1 MADTF
6 PSGYVDQKTGKI
18 ESFQN
23 SWSKLT
29 DETAPNAGHWV
40 LQAAKVSMLAPF
52 IGGLAIALPV
62 AAGVYFGGRHVLKK
76 SLNMLHDREEREG
89 GAYREYDFTDAAD
102 RAAFTRAFRD
112 THPQF
117 VDDLQRMVKLS
128 GLSEMPKVR
137 VMYPGQGEEDYN
149 CSATTRPDGT
159 APVVT
164 LGRSAMADLN
174 PAELRAV
181 MAHELTHV
189 KLGHIKDGA
198 DWMARSALGGVL
210 NAALVG
216 AALFAGAPVLPVLGF
231 IAVTNLVGKCLRA
244 VQSRRHEEMCDHG
257 AALMTGETASLA
269 SALKK
274 VHKGLL
280 NRAQQKV
287 NLKYMRRG
295 EVPPKVEEASGVSH
309 FLFASHPTTER
320 RAKLLKE
327 FEENHKSYCEK
338 QRAGFRSAFNNAAA
352 APAAQPKPQQVI
364 VLKPRSGAPKYKA
377 A

>member
-6 PSGYVDQKTGKI
+6 PQGYVDQKSGKI
-18 ESFQN
+18 ESFQ
-23 SWSKLT
+23 SAWSKFT
-29 DETAPNAGHWV
+29 DEGIPNAGHWA
-40 LQAAKVSMLAPF
+40 LQAGKLAMLAPF

-76 SLNMLHDREEREG
+76 SLNMLHDREEQQG
-89 GAYREYDFTDAAD
+89 GAYREYDFTDATD
-102 RAAFTRAFRD
+102 RTAFARAFRD
-112 THPQF
+112 SHPQF
-117 VDDLQRMVKLS
+117 VDDLQRMVKLAE
-128 GLSEMPKVR
+128 LKEMPKVR
-137 VMYPGQGEEDYN
+137 VMYAGQGEEDYN

-159 APVVT
+159 SPVIT
-164 LGRSAMADLN
+164 LGRNAMAELK

-189 KLGHIKDGA
+189 KLGHIKSGTE
-198 DWMARSALGGVL
+198 WMSRGTLGMVL

-216 AALFAGAPVLPVLGF
+216 AALVAGAPVLPVLAF
-231 IAVTNLVGKCLRA
+231 IAVTNIVGKCLRS
-244 VQSRRHEEMCDHG
+244 VQSRRHEEMCDKG
-257 AALMTGETASLA
+257 AALITGETASLA

-295 EVPPKVEEASGVSH
+295 EAPPKVEEAGGISQ
-309 FLFASHPTTER
+309 FLFASHPTNDRREKLLRDFENAHKGYCDKR
-320 RAKLLKE
+320 RAE
-327 FEENHKSYCEK
+327 FKT
-338 QRAGFRSAFNNAAA
+338 AFNNAAA
-352 APAAQPKPQQVI
+352 PPAALADVI
-364 VLKPRSGAPKYKA
+364 VLRPRATVQKYKA